1 MLYLYSIWLENL
13 FLYVTTS
20 FRLSEE
26 KGFRSQAAGA
36 RLSPPA
42 WWEGHG
48 RAGEHGTQFPP
59 VRLSSRKAPS
69 YCWIEQKLFLT
80 LLLWIKQGNQGYQGG
95 CCCSHRAVDDVWPDV
110 TATPFTG
117 NRVQATKHV
126 IHMPQNPQLCAKG
139 LENRLEAL
147 PAGPS
152 CLC

>member
-26 KGFRSQAAGA
+26 KGFRGQAAGA

-48 RAGEHGTQFPP
+48 RAGEHGTWFPP

-69 YCWIEQKLFLT
+69 YCWIEQMLFLT
-80 LLLWIKQGNQGYQGG
+80 LLLWISQGNQGYQRGRWF
-95 CCCSHRAVDDVWPDV
+95 SH
-110 TATPFTG
+110 
-117 NRVQATKHV
+117 
-126 IHMPQNPQLCAKG
+126 KG
-139 LENRLEAL
+139 
-147 PAGPS
+147 S
-152 CLC
+152 